1 MSVFGSKL
9 YIKFDASGYVIDG
22 VFYQPGTYT
31 EFQGEEIPDCFLN
44 ECYKI
49 VDGEF
54 RLDQDKYDL
63 MYPEGEEHD
72 DPNLPLS

>member
-1 MSVFGSKL
+1 MSVFGSRL

-22 VFYQPGTYT
+22 VFYQPGTYA
-31 EFQGEEIPDCFLN
+31 EYEGEEIPEGFLN

-54 RLDQDKYDL
+54 WLDQDKYDL
-63 MYPEGEEHD
+63 LYPEEE

>member
-1 MSVFGSKL
+1 MKKL
-9 YIKFDASGYVIDG
+9 YVKLDASGYVFDA
-22 VFYQPGTYT
+22 VYYQPGDYT
-31 EFQGEEIPDCFLN
+31 EFLGEQKPDDLLN

-54 RLDQDKYDL
+54 WLDQDKYDL
-63 MYPEGEEHD
+63 LYPEDE

>member
-1 MSVFGSKL
+1 MINFGTKL
-9 YIKFDASGYVIDG
+9 HLKFDASGYVIDG

-31 EFQGEEIPDCFLN
+31 EFQGEDIPEDFLN
-44 ECYKI
+44 LCYKI

-54 RLDQDKYDL
+54 WLDQDKYDL
-63 MYPEGEEHD
+63 MYPEEE